1 MPRLW
6 YPDEDDVEQVAAVL
20 TAELFPGYDS
30 APDFQFLGREGRRML
45 SSALGLV
52 RQPYY
57 RTLYDKAGAL
67 LRSLIKNHPY
77 KDGNKRMGMALTTVF
92 LLMNGH
98 IFLPTSDEMLAYALQ
113 IARSE
118 PDIAWREVATWIRA
132 HTYPI
137 KKDPI
142 AALTQV
148 MGTMPRTEDVR
159 NRLLGRWTE
168 IERFLDETP

>member
-1 MPRLW
+1 MPGLW
-6 YPDEDDVEQVAAVL
+6 YPDEADVEEVASVL
-20 TAELFPGYDS
+20 SSELFPGYES
-30 APDFQFLGREGRRML
+30 TTDFQLLGPDGQRML
-45 SSALGLV
+45 SSALGIV
-52 RQPYY
+52 RQSYY

-98 IFLPTSDEMLAYALQ
+98 IFLPTSKEMLTYALQ
-113 IARSE
+113 IAKSE
-118 PDIAWREVATWIRA
+118 PDVGWREVAAWIRD
-132 HTYPI
+132 HTYPL

-148 MGTMPRTEDVR
+148 MGTVPRTEDVR
-159 NRLLGRWTE
+159 NRLLHRWAE
-168 IERFLDETP
+168 IEKFLEEES